1 MDEDLKSKATHL
13 KDHVRDYVQTY
24 VQLAKAKATRGASNA
39 VSGIVIGI
47 LAFFFAFFFLFFV
60 AFGLGYWFGDLVD
73 SRVAG
78 FFMVAGLFLILVVV
92 LFALRKKVIVPMIR
106 NMIIS
111 KVYE

>member
-24 VQLAKAKATRGASNA
+24 VQLAKVKATKGASTA

-47 LAFFFAFFFLFFV
+47 VAFFFAFFFLFFL
-60 AFGLGYWFGDLVD
+60 AFGLGWWFGNLVEN
-73 SRVAG
+73 RAAG
-78 FFMVAGLFLILVVV
+78 FFMVAGLFLLLVLV
-92 LFALRKKVIVPMIR
+92 LFAIRKKVIVPMIR

>member
-1 MDEDLKSKATHL
+1 MDEDLKTKATHL

-39 VSGIVIGI
+39 VSGIVIGVVT
-47 LAFFFAFFFLFFV
+47 FFFAFFFLFFL
-60 AFGLGYWFGDLVD
+60 AFGLGWWFGNLVD
-73 SRVAG
+73 NRAAG
-78 FFMVAGLFLILVVV
+78 FFMVAGLFLVLVLV